1 MKYIIKRIL
10 LLIPVLIG
18 LSLFVFTILA
28 LAPGDPAEMI
38 LGSDATEL
46 EIQAKRIELGLDKPL
61 MQRYLTYVAGI
72 VTRGDFGTS
81 WFSGYNVVEEFIK
94 RVPNTIILGFA
105 SMVVSAVI
113 GIPLGIL
120 AAVNQYSVFD
130 YGTLVFAMIFS
141 SVPAFW
147 LGLMAQ
153 VFICLKLGLLPATG
167 ADTAKHFILPTIA
180 LSMQHLA
187 GQIRMTR
194 TAMLEVMKQDYVRTA
209 RAKGCSE
216 SRIITVHVIRNG
228 LLPVITGLGGSFSRL
243 LGGAVIAE
251 TVFGIP
257 GTGSLM
263 TNAVRMRDVPVVMG
277 NIIIQASFIGVVNL
291 IVDLLYTV
299 IDPRVKLEG

>member
-1 MKYIIKRIL
+1 MKYVIKRIL

-18 LSLFVFTILA
+18 LTLFVFTILA

-46 EIQAKRIELGLDKPL
+46 EIAAKRHEMGLDQPL
-61 MQRYLTYVAGI
+61 MTRYFKYIGNI
-72 VTRGDFGTS
+72 VLHGDFGNS

-94 RVPNTIILGFA
+94 RVPNTIILGLA
-105 SMVVSAVI
+105 SMFVSAVV
-113 GIPLGIL
+113 GIPLGIM
-120 AAVNQYSVFD
+120 AAVHQYSVFD

-153 VFICLKLGLLPATG
+153 VFLCLRLGLLPATG
-167 ADTAKHFILPTIA
+167 ADTPKHFILPTIA
-180 LSMQHLA
+180 LSAQHLA
-187 GQIRMTR
+187 GQVRMTR
-194 TAMLEVMKQDYVRTA
+194 TSMLEVIKQDYVRTA

-216 SRIITVHVIRNG
+216 NRIIYHHVIRNG
-228 LLPVITGLGGSFSRL
+228 LLPVITGLGGSFSHL

-277 NIIIQASFIGVVNL
+277 NIIIQATFIGIINL